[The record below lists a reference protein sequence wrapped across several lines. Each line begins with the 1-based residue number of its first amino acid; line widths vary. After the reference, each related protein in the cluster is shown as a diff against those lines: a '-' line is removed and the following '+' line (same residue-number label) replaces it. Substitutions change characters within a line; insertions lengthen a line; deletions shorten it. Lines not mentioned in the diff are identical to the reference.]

1 MTADSLSAP
10 VKQICLGRPENP
22 FILGGGVL
30 LDSAFVNLNALCV
43 AAKDSTS
50 VGGTLMLP
58 GTTGT
63 DIFSVEVRSQLAIEK
78 ASNPRRIKAG
88 KLFFIMLAF
97 ERVKVRTESSRLTRY
112 KISDRET

>member
-1 MTADSLSAP
+1 L
-10 VKQICLGRPENP
+10 
-22 FILGGGVL
+22 
-30 LDSAFVNLNALCV
+30 

-78 ASNPRRIKAG
+78 ASSPGRTKAG

-97 ERVKVRTESSRLTRY
+97 ERVKVQTESSRLTR
-112 KISDRET
+112 KR